1 MSRLVAVT
9 AGLYVLNVG
18 LGTVA
23 VLLAALA

>member
-18 LGTVA
+18 LGTLGL
-23 VLLAALA
+23 LLAALA